1 VASTEVFDI
10 HSHIG
15 FYGGKEYTAEQAL
28 GRMDKNGIRRA
39 VVCSFVSGLVHRE
52 DFREG
57 NDYVIRAVRTH
68 PDRFVGICALT
79 PVHGSFALEE
89 FRRCLDQGLSGIKLH
104 PDKHGLYSLA
114 GAPMTQLMHALENV
128 RGFVFIHSDF
138 NSKVCSPHE
147 IVGMAQRFPQAKVL
161 LGHFGLDQDL
171 VGQVP
176 RIVKPA
182 TNVYLETSQT
192 VDHPEAVYVNSTKRI
207 GPERVLFGSDAPI
220 ISPEVNLR
228 KLEVAE
234 ELFGLE
240 PKVSQAIRW
249 DNAVRLLAGVPN
261 VQL

>member
-1 VASTEVFDI
+1 MTATAVFDI
-10 HSHIG
+10 HAHMG

-28 GRMDKNGIRRA
+28 QRMDTNNIQRA
-39 VVCSFVSGLVHRE
+39 VVCSFVSGLVHPE
-52 DFREG
+52 DFRAG
-57 NDYVIRAVRTH
+57 NDYVIRAVRSH

-79 PVHGSFALEE
+79 PVHGAFALNE
-89 FRRCLDQGLSGIKLH
+89 FRRCIDRGLSGIKLH

-114 GAPMTQLMHALENV
+114 GAPMTQLMQALEGV

-147 IVGMAQRFPQAKVL
+147 IVAMAQRFPQIKVL

-176 RIVKPA
+176 RVVKPA
-182 TNVYLETSQT
+182 TNVYLDSSQT
-192 VDHPEAVYVNSTKRI
+192 VDHPEAVYVNSTKQL
-207 GPERVLFGSDAPI
+207 GTERVLFGSDAPM

-234 ELFGLE
+234 ELFGLD
-240 PKVSQAIRW
+240 PRVGQAIRW
-249 DNAVRLLAGVPN
+249 DNAIRFLAGVPN
-261 VQL
+261 VR